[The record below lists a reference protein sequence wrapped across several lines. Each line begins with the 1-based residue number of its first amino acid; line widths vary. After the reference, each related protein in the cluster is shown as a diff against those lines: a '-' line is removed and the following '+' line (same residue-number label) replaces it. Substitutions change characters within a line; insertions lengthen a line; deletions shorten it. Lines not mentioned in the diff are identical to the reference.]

1 MFNIVLI
8 LIIQLLKKITTIS
21 LLGLFVLLGIAA
33 NTKQP
38 AQFKNLKVLPQN
50 ISDKQ
55 LDSVMNAFTKA
66 LKVDCEFCHAKP
78 KDFTGLQTNNGDLDF
93 SLDNSMK
100 DQARKMMRMSI
111 DVNRKYFA
119 EDTVGKADYQLN
131 AVSCN
136 TCHRGNPFPVY
147 E

>member
-1 MFNIVLI
+1 M
-8 LIIQLLKKITTIS
+8 KKFTTIC

-33 NTKQP
+33 NTKEP
-38 AQFKNLKVLPQN
+38 APFKNLQVLPQDIN
-50 ISDKQ
+50 GQQ
-55 LDSVMNAFTKA
+55 LDSVMFAFTKA

-93 SLDNSMK
+93 SLDNGMK
-100 DQARKMMRMSI
+100 EQARKMMRMSI
-111 DVNRKYFA
+111 EINRKYFA

>member
-1 MFNIVLI
+1 M
-8 LIIQLLKKITTIS
+8 KKFTTIS

-33 NTKQP
+33 STKQSF
-38 AQFKNLKVLPQN
+38 QFKNLQVLPAN
-50 ISDKQ
+50 ITGKQ
-55 LDSVMNAFTKA
+55 LDSVMGAFTKA

-93 SLDNSMK
+93 SLDNGMK
-100 DQARKMMRMSI
+100 EQARKMMRMSI
-111 DVNRKYFA
+111 DINRNYFG